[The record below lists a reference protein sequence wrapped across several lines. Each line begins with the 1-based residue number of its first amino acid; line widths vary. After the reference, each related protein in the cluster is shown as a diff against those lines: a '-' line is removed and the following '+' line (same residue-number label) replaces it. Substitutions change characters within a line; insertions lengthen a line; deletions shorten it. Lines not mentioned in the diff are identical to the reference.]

1 MKREQLLSKL
11 KKILLKKAEGFFY
24 TEEINEYQQNS
35 KNDSEQISIFDE
47 SSTKL
52 KKTKNNDQN
61 KQTLNLILSK
71 KKVTTHYIPPDMLA
85 IKMLIENFGEKIKD
99 DDDNLLSLSDEELY
113 SLQENL
119 IREIQQSMEE
129 NKNETWQMSK

>member
-24 TEEINEYQQNS
+24 TEEINEYQQNL

-99 DDDNLLSLSDEELY
+99 DDDNLLSLSDDELY

-129 NKNETWQMSK
+129 NKNET

>member
-24 TEEINEYQQNS
+24 TEEINEYQHNL

-99 DDDNLLSLSDEELY
+99 DDDNLLSLSDDELY

-129 NKNETWQMSK
+129 NKNET

>member
-24 TEEINEYQQNS
+24 TEEINEYQQNL
-35 KNDSEQISIFDE
+35 KNDSKQISIFDE
-47 SSTKL
+47 SGTKL

-113 SLQENL
+113 SLQ
-119 IREIQQSMEE
+119 
-129 NKNETWQMSK
+129 

>member
-47 SSTKL
+47 SSSKL

-99 DDDNLLSLSDEELY
+99 DEDNLLSLSDDELY

-119 IREIQQSMEE
+119 IREIQQSMEG
-129 NKNETWQMSK
+129 NKNET

>member
-99 DDDNLLSLSDEELY
+99 DDDNLLSLSDDELY

-129 NKNETWQMSK
+129 NKNET

>member
-24 TEEINEYQQNS
+24 TEEINEYQHNS
-35 KNDSEQISIFDE
+35 KNDSEQMSIFDE

-99 DDDNLLSLSDEELY
+99 DDDNLLSLSDDELY

-129 NKNETWQMSK
+129 NKNETW